1 MQASF
6 PARLSL
12 HIKRLTLTSI
22 MQPKQSST
30 FALLLKK
37 LCVSQFKETQ
47 KAKPSVLVHSGNA
60 SRLTIRTTNEIY
72 LRLISTVYLTFADRS
87 RRCAKDD
94 VSVDSRDPLQEKHS
108 DWEMR
113 TGVKMTT
120 RDVTFDWI
128 SFNEKCELAK
138 KSNGQKYLHYTPHEC
153 QYLAKTLKLHKQRAA
168 KVLKQNKDTIADT
181 KERARS
187 RSRSSDPQKNG
198 TRK

>member
-1 MQASF
+1 MNSSLLKKGRKKRKRKENIKNLLKSMQASF

-12 HIKRLTLTSI
+12 HTKRLTLTSI

-37 LCVSQFKETQ
+37 LCMSQFKETQ
-47 KAKPSVLVHSGNA
+47 KAKPSVLAHSSNA

-120 RDVTFDWI
+120 RDVTFD
-128 SFNEKCELAK
+128 
-138 KSNGQKYLHYTPHEC
+138 
-153 QYLAKTLKLHKQRAA
+153 
-168 KVLKQNKDTIADT
+168 
-181 KERARS
+181 
-187 RSRSSDPQKNG
+187 
-198 TRK
+198 